1 MKMKNLFI
9 IKVGGNVIDEPES
22 LKKFLLDFSHI
33 RGNKILIHGGGK
45 TATGI
50 SQRLGIE
57 PVIVK
62 GRRVTNEE
70 TLKVVTM
77 VYAGLINKNVV
88 AMLQANNCNG
98 IGLSG
103 PDANIIPAIK
113 REKGEV
119 DYGFAGDIVK
129 NQMKVP
135 LLRTF
140 IELGLTPVISSIT
153 HDGKGNLL
161 NTNADTIASEL
172 ASAFASNYYV
182 QLIYC
187 FDKKGVLKDVNDEK
201 SLISSMSQDDYE
213 EYKKQGKILD
223 GMIPKLDNAFD
234 AINKGVKKVKICNA
248 TQLLN
253 LINSPE
259 HIGTELIS

>member
-9 IKVGGNVIDEPES
+9 IKVGGNVIDDSER
-22 LKKFLLDFSHI
+22 LNNFLLDFSHI

-45 TATGI
+45 TASNL
-50 SQRLGIE
+50 SQKLGIE
-57 PVIVK
+57 PLMVK
-62 GRRVTNEE
+62 GRRVTDEE

-88 AMLQANNCNG
+88 ATLQANNCNA

-103 PDANIIPAIK
+103 PDANIIPAQK
-113 REKGEV
+113 RGRGEV
-119 DYGFAGDIVK
+119 DYGYAGDILK
-129 NQMKVP
+129 GQIKVP
-135 LLRTF
+135 VLRTL
-140 IELGLTPVISSIT
+140 IELGLTPVIAPIT

-172 ASAFASNYYV
+172 ASAFAPNYHV

-187 FDKKGVLKDVNDEK
+187 FDKKGVLKDLNNDK
-201 SLISSMSQDDYE
+201 SLISNMNSEDYE
-213 EYKKQGKILD
+213 EYKKQGKIHQ
-223 GMIPKLDNAFD
+223 GMIPKLDNAFE
-234 AINKGVKKVKICNA
+234 ALEKGVKSVRICNA
-248 TQLLN
+248 SQLLN

-259 HIGTELIS
+259 HIGTELFT

>member
-9 IKVGGNVIDEPES
+9 IKVGGNVIDEPEN

-45 TATGI
+45 TATDLC
-50 SQRLGIE
+50 QRLDIE
-57 PVIVK
+57 PVMVK
-62 GRRVTNEE
+62 GRRVTDEE

-88 AMLQANNCNG
+88 ATLQANSCNA

-103 PDANIIPAIK
+103 PDANIIPAVK
-113 REKGEV
+113 REKGET

-129 NQMKVP
+129 GQVKVP
-135 LLRTF
+135 VLRTL
-140 IELGLTPVISSIT
+140 IELGLTPVISPIT

-172 ASAFASNYYV
+172 ASAFAPNYHV

-187 FDKKGVLKDVNDEK
+187 FDKKGVLKDVNNDK
-201 SLISSMSQDDYE
+201 TLIPSMNHEDYE
-213 EYKKQGKILD
+213 EFKKQGKIHE

-234 AINKGVKKVKICNA
+234 ALKKGVKTVRICNA
-248 TQLLN
+248 SQLLN

-259 HIGTELIS
+259 HIGTELFS